1 MCSLEPFLSRVSYLV
16 FLLGGYTKVFATRN
30 KSLLLGIGVGLLFG
44 LGMVAG
50 TVIGLK
56 SEQNAATF
64 EIDGMVL
71 KKAAG
76 SDSSDNFSLATGAIS
91 DQAEGAF
98 FWMH

>member
-1 MCSLEPFLSRVSYLV
+1 M
-16 FLLGGYTKVFATRN
+16 RN

-44 LGMVAG
+44 LGMVVG

-71 KKAAG
+71 
-76 SDSSDNFSLATGAIS
+76 SLI
-91 DQAEGAF
+91 
-98 FWMH
+98 HI